1 MKDIIITKH
10 YLERFFER
18 ILSKDCTYN
27 SKDVINKMES
37 MMSDYEYLAFQS
49 FKTSPTTVK
58 LPFGREFHAVVQK
71 NVLITCYKVNK

>member
-18 ILSKDCTYN
+18 ILSKSCTYDI
-27 SKDVINKMES
+27 KDVIDEMEL
-37 MMSDYEYLAFQS
+37 MMTEHEYLAFQS
-49 FKTSPTTVK
+49 FKNSPTIVK

>member
-27 SKDVINKMES
+27 IKDVIDEMELMMNKH
-37 MMSDYEYLAFQS
+37 EYLAFQS
-49 FKTSPTTVK
+49 FKNSPTIVK
-58 LPFGREFHAVVQK
+58 LPFGREFHAVVQN
-71 NVLITCYKVNK
+71 NVLITCYKVDK